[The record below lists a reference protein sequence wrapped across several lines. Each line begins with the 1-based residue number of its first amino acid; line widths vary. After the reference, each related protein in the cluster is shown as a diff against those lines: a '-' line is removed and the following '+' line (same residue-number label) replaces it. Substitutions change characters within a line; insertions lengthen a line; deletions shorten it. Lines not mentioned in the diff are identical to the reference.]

1 MKSVK
6 QHIKET
12 VSLASPIVV
21 AQIGYIMMSVVDNAM
36 VGRLGAVP
44 LAAAA
49 LANNVFFLILVVGL
63 GISYAVTPLVAIAV
77 GNSEKREEGELFK
90 HSFLINVITS
100 IILLVIVLV
109 ASNGLKFLKQ
119 SPEVVEY
126 AESYFRILA
135 YSSIP
140 LMFFQSYKQFV
151 EGLSI
156 MRPAM
161 IISITAN
168 LVNVF
173 ANWVLIY
180 GNLGFPR
187 LELDG
192 AGWATFISRCFMM
205 FAMAF
210 FVYKSG
216 RVNKYDLSFKSFHP
230 KLETIKKL
238 LRLGIPS
245 GLQYLF
251 EIGAFAF
258 AAVMVGWLNP
268 ESLAAHQIAI
278 NLASLTYMVA
288 MGISSAGAVRVGNAV
303 GVKNILEVR
312 RSGFTALSLS
322 IGFMMFAGLIF
333 ILFNY
338 QLPHLYINEKIVIN
352 IAADLLIIAALFQI
366 FDGTQAVSIGILR
379 GLTDVKIP
387 TIITF
392 FAYWIIALPLAYI
405 LGFTFNFGINGIW
418 VGLLFGLFF
427 SGLLLSIRFNI
438 KSKREIL
445 V

>member
-338 QLPHLYINEKIVIN
+338 RLPHLYINEKIVIN

-366 FDGTQAVSIGILR
+366 FDGTQAVSLGILR

>member
-1 MKSVK
+1 
-6 QHIKET
+6 
-12 VSLASPIVV
+12 
-21 AQIGYIMMSVVDNAM
+21 MSVVDNAM

-366 FDGTQAVSIGILR
+366 FDGTQAVSLGILR

>member
-173 ANWVLIY
+173 ANWLLIY

-366 FDGTQAVSIGILR
+366 FDGTQAVSLGILR

>member
-1 MKSVK
+1 
-6 QHIKET
+6 
-12 VSLASPIVV
+12 
-21 AQIGYIMMSVVDNAM
+21 MMSVVDNAM
-36 VGRLGAVP
+36 VGRLGATP

-322 IGFMMFAGLIF
+322 IGFMMFAGSIF

-366 FDGTQAVSIGILR
+366 FDGTQAVSLGILR

>member
-1 MKSVK
+1 
-6 QHIKET
+6 
-12 VSLASPIVV
+12 
-21 AQIGYIMMSVVDNAM
+21 MMSVVDNAM

-366 FDGTQAVSIGILR
+366 FDGTQAVSLGILR